1 MSTPVPT
8 PQISTHLRSW
18 SGEDPGDWSWLLDQA
33 QAADEAGIDRIV
45 VSDHIAFGEN
55 LDAYGN
61 PATGGSAGG
70 KQPTGPDG
78 HWLEPLTLLS
88 VIAGRTQRVR
98 LGTSILLA
106 ALRRPAVLAKTAATL
121 DQLSGGRLD
130 LGVGV
135 GWQREE
141 YEVSGLDFD
150 TRGKTLERCLEV
162 CTTLWRDQ
170 VAAFDDGE
178 LRFERIHMQ
187 PKPLQPGGVPLWISG
202 TINPPMIRR
211 LARWGAGWIP
221 WGPDA
226 ADLLTS
232 IPRLREAVAAA
243 GGSTDFGVQGAVTPV
258 RDADGTLDIGRT
270 LERVPALVAAGVTDV
285 RVPLGFGSSVA
296 ESVDLLAPV
305 VAAFRELTA

>member
-1 MSTPVPT
+1 MAGSSHMQDGFKTVFQHGRKQGRFPCPAWRRKVKRDCPFT
-8 PQISTHLRSW
+8 K
-18 SGEDPGDWSWLLDQA
+18 DQRGVFHKN
-33 QAADEAGIDRIV
+33 GIRK
-45 VSDHIAFGEN
+45 
-55 LDAYGN
+55 L
-61 PATGGSAGG
+61 
-70 KQPTGPDG
+70 
-78 HWLEPLTLLS
+78 
-88 VIAGRTQRVR
+88 VR
-98 LGTSILLA
+98 CRKLH
-106 ALRRPAVLAKTAATL
+106 
-121 DQLSGGRLD
+121 
-130 LGVGV
+130 
-135 GWQREE
+135 
-141 YEVSGLDFD
+141 
-150 TRGKTLERCLEV
+150 
-162 CTTLWRDQ
+162 
-170 VAAFDDGE
+170 
-178 LRFERIHMQ
+178 HMQ